1 MSNKRRIFCNFA
13 VFFVNLNPCEVLN
26 RGFKGYLYIYI
37 KGMTDRTFHKRF
49 SVPAKCGVAVFALLT
64 GYFFW
69 VKVAIIGILLAIV
82 IVGMIERILNTTYT
96 FRRVQPIDRDEE
108 MDFIVINEGR
118 FSRNQTIPVCDIV
131 SVEPMN
137 TCWGLDH
144 ALVIQVGANKL
155 VSLQPDNEEIFIREI
170 EKRIKNEE

>member
-1 MSNKRRIFCNFA
+1 MA
-13 VFFVNLNPCEVLN
+13 
-26 RGFKGYLYIYI
+26 
-37 KGMTDRTFHKRF
+37 DRTFHKRF
-49 SVPAKCGVAVFALLT
+49 NTTARVGVVAFALLA

-69 VKVAIIGILLAIV
+69 VKMAIIGIFVAII

-118 FSRNQTIPVCDIV
+118 FSRNQTIPLCDIV
-131 SVEPMN
+131 SVEPMK

-155 VSLQPDNEEIFIREI
+155 VSLQPDNEESFIREI
-170 EKRIKNEE
+170 EKRIKNEK

>member
-1 MSNKRRIFCNFA
+1 M
-13 VFFVNLNPCEVLN
+13 
-26 RGFKGYLYIYI
+26 
-37 KGMTDRTFHKRF
+37 
-49 SVPAKCGVAVFALLT
+49 
-64 GYFFW
+64 
-69 VKVAIIGILLAIV
+69 KVAIIGILLAIV

-131 SVEPMN
+131 SVEPMK

-155 VSLQPDNEEIFIREI
+155 VSLQPDNEESFIREI
-170 EKRIKNEE
+170 EKRIKNEK